1 MKNSSKSLLLTLL
14 MPALCFGQVHEGH
27 SVAETDAGTADLSPG
42 LRKLFAEE
50 MRQLQTG
57 MTQILPLYVSGEWAE
72 IAVIAGRMEDSYVL
86 KQNLSADQM
95 DELHAKLPGEFIE
108 LDQQFHYL
116 AGMLE
121 HAAKVEKSELVGF
134 YFSEMSDACLNC
146 HTQFARQR
154 FPALSTDSKPHRH

>member
-1 MKNSSKSLLLTLL
+1 MKNLFKLSLLTLL
-14 MPALCFGQVHEGH
+14 MPALCFGQGHEGH
-27 SVAETDAGTADLSPG
+27 SVDETDTGIADLSPD

-57 MTQILPLYVSGEWAE
+57 MTQILPLYVSGGWAE
-72 IAVIAGRMEDSYVL
+72 IALIAGQMEDSYVL
-86 KQNLSADQM
+86 KQNLSAEQM
-95 DELHAKLPGEFIE
+95 DELHAKLPGEFIK

-121 HAAKVEKSELVGF
+121 HAAKMEKSELVGF
-134 YFSEMSDACLNC
+134 YFSEMSDACFNC

-154 FPALSTDSKPHRH
+154 FPSLSPESRAHRH